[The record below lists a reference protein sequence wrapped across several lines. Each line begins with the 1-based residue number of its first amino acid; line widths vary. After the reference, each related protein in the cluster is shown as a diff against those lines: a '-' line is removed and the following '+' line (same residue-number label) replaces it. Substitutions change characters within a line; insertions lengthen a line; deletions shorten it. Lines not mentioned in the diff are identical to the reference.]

1 MSSKYKEIF
10 RLKDMLDEANIEY
23 EFLDRSLKDE
33 ELLKNIRE
41 LDSDFSFESYQICCP
56 NSENRY
62 ISIIEGF
69 RNVWRTIRQTRN
81 NGLINKERS

>member
-23 EFLDRSLKDE
+23 EFLDRSIKDE
-33 ELLKNIRE
+33 FISKTIKEI
-41 LDSDFSFESYQICCP
+41 DPDFSFEQYQICCP

-62 ISIIEGF
+62 ISVIEGY
-69 RNVWRTIRQTRN
+69 RNIWRAIRQTRD
-81 NGLINKERS
+81 NGVIN